1 MKRKWTCLLGLMLAG
16 GVLFGAAEAQAK
28 ESGKENYVVTVYNEQ
43 NGLPTG
49 EANTVLQTQ
58 DGYIWIGSYGG
69 LIRYDGTRFINFS
82 QMDAGISSSSVRAL
96 FEDSK
101 GRLWIGSND
110 VGVFLYENG
119 KFVKIQGPGDYS
131 FRSIRDFAE
140 GEDGSIYVA
149 SSSGLGVIT
158 DGKLTPYTEEG
169 IFGQNIYSIGVD
181 AYGRIWA
188 AMDYG
193 KCFVVEDGDVV
204 WEISSDMLFEGEEIY
219 SVASGN
225 KGEIYLGT
233 SDNELA
239 VLFFEEEGCSLDN
252 VRVEYRN
259 TGDVTTH
266 NLLQVNRQGDVLVSG
281 LHGMGIYTADGSFT
295 SFGEDEK
302 AVSVNWAEVDYE
314 GNIWL
319 ATSGLGV
326 VKYARA
332 AFEVPKVDLLDGT
345 VINTVQKTENR
356 YYIGTDSGL
365 LLFDANFKPVNNTLT
380 TQLRDVRIRHI
391 LESSQGLVYIATYYG
406 CGVICYDPVTQQ
418 ITQFDSENGL
428 LNNGVRV
435 LLELSDGS
443 IAAGTQEGICV
454 LRDGKVAECYGRE
467 EGIDIPAILCLTE
480 GSDGAIYAGSD
491 GGGIY
496 VVREGKVE
504 NYGFRAGLNEGVVL
518 RMLEDEEG
526 GFFVS
531 AGSSLYYWKEN
542 TFSRLTN
549 FEKGAGSIFDFY
561 LRDGRLWL
569 LQNSGLVAVEKDIL
583 LSGME
588 AEAETYGFALGLSGS
603 LNANTWHDMEEDGS
617 LILATRSGLSVFDF
631 SDVESTLP
639 KGVINEIQVD
649 DIVYRQQEEITLPKD
664 TARITFDFSMLSYCE
679 AGNYKMSCYLE
690 GGDEEEYVYGS
701 EKNGRISY
709 TNLAGGDYVFHL
721 KVFEPGQE
729 DAGCEYLVKIHKE
742 KRMAEYFL
750 FWVIGAVLIVAAVAG
765 VLSFIFK
772 TKMRRMQR
780 RHKEYHDIINQSLET
795 FAHTIDAKDA
805 DTNGHS
811 VRVAVYVREIAA
823 RMGMSEEEQENVYY
837 IALMHDIGKIGIPDS
852 ILKKQGELTDEEWEI
867 VKKHPVIG
875 GEILK
880 DFTALDGIAEGAR
893 YHHERY
899 DGSGYCEQISGKEI
913 PLVARMIG
921 VADTFDAMA
930 TTRCYREALGKEEIL
945 EELKKGS
952 GTQFDPEILKIMLE
966 MIEDGVVAI
975 NAQPKSG

>member
-1 MKRKWTCLLGLMLAG
+1 MKRKWFCLLGTILVG
-16 GVLFGAAEAQAK
+16 SVLFGAVQVQAK
-28 ESGKENYVVTVYNEQ
+28 EVEKEEYVVTVYNEQ

-82 QMDAGISSSSVRAL
+82 QTDDGISSSSVRAL
-96 FEDSK
+96 FEDSQ

-119 KFVKIQGPGDYS
+119 KFIKVQGPSDYS

-149 SSSGLGVIT
+149 SSSGLGIIR
-158 DGKLTPYTEEG
+158 DGKLTPYTEAAVY
-169 IFGQNIYSIGVD
+169 GQNIYSIGID
-181 AYGRIWA
+181 SFGRIWA

-193 KCFVVEDGDVV
+193 KCLVVEDGNVV
-204 WEISSDMLFEGEEIY
+204 WEISSDMLFEEEEIY

-225 KGEIYLGT
+225 EGEIYLGT
-233 SDNELA
+233 SDSRLA
-239 VLFFEEEGCSLDN
+239 VLFFEKEECSLES
-252 VRVEYRN
+252 VRVKYRN

-266 NLLQVNRQGDVLVSG
+266 NLLQVNGQGDILISG
-281 LHGMGIYTADGSFT
+281 LHGMGIFTADGNFIE
-295 SFGEDEK
+295 FGEDEK
-302 AVSVNWAEVDYE
+302 AVSVNWAEIDYE

-332 AFEVPKVDLLDGT
+332 AFEVPKVDLFDGA
-345 VINTVQKTENR
+345 VINAVQKTENR
-356 YYIGTDSGL
+356 FYIGTDSGL
-365 LLFDANFKPVNNTLT
+365 LLLDANLKPVNNTLT

-391 LESSQGLVYIATYYG
+391 LESREGLVYIATYYG
-406 CGVICYDPVTQQ
+406 CGVICYNPATQQ
-418 ITQFDSENGL
+418 ITQFDSESGL
-428 LNNGVRV
+428 PNNGVRV
-435 LLELSDGS
+435 LLECSDGS
-443 IAAGTQEGICV
+443 IAVGTQEGICV
-454 LRDGKVAECYGRE
+454 IQNGKIEECYGRE
-467 EGIDIPAILCLTE
+467 EGLETPAILCLTE
-480 GSDGAIYAGSD
+480 GRDGAIYAGSD

-496 VVREGKVE
+496 VVKDGEVE
-504 NYGFRAGLNEGVVL
+504 NYGFQAGLNEGVVL

-569 LQNSGLVAVEKDIL
+569 LQNSGLIAVEKDDL
-583 LSGME
+583 LSGGE
-588 AEAETYGFALGLSGS
+588 AETETYGFALGLSGS
-603 LNANTWHDMEEDGS
+603 LNANTWHDMEDGS
-617 LILATRSGLSVFDF
+617 LILATRNGMSIFDF
-631 SDVESTLP
+631 SDVTSTLP
-639 KGVINEIQVD
+639 KGVINEIRVD
-649 DIVYRQQEEITLPKD
+649 DVVYRQQEEIILPKD
-664 TARITFDFSMLSYCE
+664 AARITFDFSMLSYRE

-690 GGDEEEYVYGS
+690 GGDEKEYVYS
-701 EKNGRISY
+701 NEKNGRISY

-721 KVFEPGQE
+721 KIFEAEQ
-729 DAGCEYLVKIHKE
+729 AGEGYEYLVKIHKE
-742 KRMAEYFL
+742 KRMTEYLL
-750 FWVIGAVLIVAAVAG
+750 FWVMASVLLVATVAG
-765 VLSFIFK
+765 ILAIIFK

-795 FAHTIDAKDA
+795 FARTIDAKDA

-811 VRVAVYVREIAA
+811 ARVAGYVREIAA

-852 ILKKQGELTDEEWEI
+852 ILKKQGELTEKEWEI

-880 DFTALDGIAEGAR
+880 DFTALDGIAEGAK

-899 DGSGYCEQISGKEI
+899 DGSGYCEQISGEEI

-930 TTRCYREALGKEEIL
+930 TTRCYREALGKEAIL

-966 MIEDGVVAI
+966 MIEDGAVEI
-975 NAQPKSG
+975 DTIK